1 MSASDALEFA
11 LPGLSDAVAAVEAE
25 LDRALSFGSDGPER
39 LVAAMRYMGL
49 APGKRLR
56 PLLVVWSCEALGGD
70 LQRALPAAAAVELI
84 HAYSLI
90 HDDLPCMDDDVLRR
104 GLPTC
109 HVAFDEAT
117 AVLAGDALQARA
129 FEWIARRM
137 HPESAALECLRILG
151 SAAGAERLVGGQAD
165 DLAAEADDFPAE
177 RRSVAWLERIH
188 LRKTGALFR
197 ASLQMGA
204 VAAEAGEIDLA
215 RLDAFGRAL
224 GLAFQV
230 KDDLLDCESSPEDLG
245 KKTQKDAGRGKLTY
259 PALLGVEASRERLV
273 ELHREADEALRPLG
287 PAADS
292 LRTLMRFVVERKR

>member
-1 MSASDALEFA
+1 MSASDALESA
-11 LPGLSDAVAAVEAE
+11 LPGLGEAVAAVEAE
-25 LDRALSFGSDGPER
+25 LDRALSFDSDGPER
-39 LVAAMRYMGL
+39 LVAAMRYMAL

-56 PLLVVWSCEALGGD
+56 PLLVVWACEALGGD
-70 LQRALPAAAAVELI
+70 LRNALPAAAAVELI

-129 FEWIARRM
+129 FEWIATRM
-137 HPESAALECLRILG
+137 RPESAALECLRVL
-151 SAAGAERLVGGQAD
+151 STAAGAERLVGGQAD
-165 DLAAEADDFPAE
+165 DLAAEAEDFPEE
-177 RRSVAWLERIH
+177 RRNVAWLERIH
-188 LRKTGALFR
+188 SRKTGALFR

-204 VAAEAGEIDLA
+204 VAAEAADDDRA
-215 RLDAFGRAL
+215 RMDSFGRLL

-273 ELHREADEALRPLG
+273 ELRRDADEALAPLG
-287 PAADS
+287 NAAAP